1 MAEGLHLPTPMDSPP
16 SGTGAAPPPRAR
28 DASGIL
34 AVRTGFQRRRTGTP
48 RPKLPRP
55 SSRALLIL
63 FGFVVAGG
71 LLAAVH
77 RGVLDRE
84 FARKVSVSRA
94 VPFEIK
100 KIRMDLAE
108 MELDEKTLANAL
120 DARLKY
126 FQSTRAN
133 EFYISIDTRK
143 RQFSFHFANKVLRDA
158 PVRVGPGRTVT
169 VGRKVWT
176 FAPLSGAFNVK
187 GKYENGSWTAPAWA
201 YAMIGQKPPKPLR
214 RIPRGLGRYVI
225 ALGND
230 YVIHSPPP
238 AESPLRGAKP
248 GSFLVPEAD
257 LAAIWP
263 RVGPATRVYV
273 LGAEGDD
280 ALGDER

>member
-94 VPFEIK
+94 APFEIK

-108 MELDEKTLANAL
+108 MEVDEKTLANAL

-143 RQFSFHFANKVLRDA
+143 RQFSFHFADKVLRDA

-176 FAPLSGAFNVK
+176 FAPLTGAFNVQ
-187 GKYENGSWTAPAWA
+187 GKYQDGSWRVPEWVYLLKGA
-201 YAMIGQKPPKPLR
+201 KPPRTRPTVKN
-214 RIPRGLGRYVI
+214 GLGKYVI
-225 ALGND
+225 LLGND
-230 YVIHSPPP
+230 YVIHSPPSP
-238 AESPLRGAKP
+238 ESALDGAKP
-248 GSFLVPEAD
+248 GSFMVPEAD
-257 LAAIWP
+257 LAAIWR
-263 RVGPATRVYV
+263 RVGPETRVYV
-273 LGAEGDD
+273 F
-280 ALGDER
+280 